1 MKIIKTI
8 CATLFLVGMFVV
20 VGSVGAIE
28 CDTVGIA
35 QGLMQAVGGLAL
47 AAVSAFIGGLFE

>member
-1 MKIIKTI
+1 MKIVKAI
-8 CATLFLVGMFVV
+8 CATLFLVGMLVV

-35 QGLMQAVGGLAL
+35 QGLMQAVGGIAIV
-47 AAVSAFIGGLFE
+47 AVSGFIGGLFD